1 MRVGNSSHRRRH
13 ERTTGG
19 KRRPV
24 CFVFLDGVG
33 LAPADDSNPLARAA
47 MPNLHRLLGGPIVAD
62 QSVDRDGLLLLPL
75 DACLGVEGLP
85 QSGTGQTALFTGVNA
100 AALVGAHVAAYPT
113 EALRQVIAGHS
124 LLKRATDHGLR
135 ATFANAYTGT
145 YWQRVA
151 QRKLRHSA
159 STLTTMAAGLR
170 FRTLDDLERG
180 EAVYWDITHEV
191 MRSFLGLDV
200 PLLEPEEA
208 GRRLARL
215 VAAHDLVLFESFLT
229 DLAGHGRL
237 PQPTEEVLTLLDRF
251 LGGLLETL
259 PDEATLVLSSDHGN
273 LEDSSTRA
281 HTLNPVPLLVVGPA
295 AASFRQAH
303 AITDVTPGILHWLGV
318 RDHK

>member
-1 MRVGNSSHRRRH
+1 
-13 ERTTGG
+13 
-19 KRRPV
+19 
-24 CFVFLDGVG
+24 
-33 LAPADDSNPLARAA
+33 
-47 MPNLHRLLGGPIVAD
+47 
-62 QSVDRDGLLLLPL
+62 
-75 DACLGVEGLP
+75 
-85 QSGTGQTALFTGVNA
+85 
-100 AALVGAHVAAYPT
+100 
-113 EALRQVIAGHS
+113 
-124 LLKRATDHGLR
+124 
-135 ATFANAYTGT
+135 
-145 YWQRVA
+145 
-151 QRKLRHSA
+151 
-159 STLTTMAAGLR
+159 
-170 FRTLDDLERG
+170 
-180 EAVYWDITHEV
+180 

-273 LEDSSTRA
+273 LEDSNTRA
-281 HTLNPVPLLVVGPA
+281 HTLNGPA

-318 RDHK
+318 RDDKWR